1 MGSIRFPNLGFEV
14 NVGREFSLFGL
25 NVAFYGVIIAVGM
38 IAGALV
44 AYSDA
49 RRTGQKVDDYID
61 YTLFGMLGAIVGA
74 RLYYVIFEWDY
85 YGSNLKEIINVR
97 NGGLAIYGGI
107 IGAVL
112 VLLIFCKIKKLK
124 PLKMLDTI
132 VLGLIVGQII
142 GRWGNFFN
150 REAYGGFTDC
160 IFAMQI
166 PVKDAAVVA
175 DELIVSIHGA
185 EYVQVHPTF
194 LYESFLN
201 LILFIILMVFRN
213 KRKFYGE
220 TLCRYLLGYGII
232 RFFIE
237 GMRTDQLTFHGVA
250 VSQVLSA
257 VLAVG
262 ALGVII
268 IMRVRLRGSE
278 SLITDT
284 KISRATVTSDN
295 PPEEEVVEETQD
307 NKDK

>member
-237 GMRTDQLTFHGVA
+237 GMRTDHLAFHGVA